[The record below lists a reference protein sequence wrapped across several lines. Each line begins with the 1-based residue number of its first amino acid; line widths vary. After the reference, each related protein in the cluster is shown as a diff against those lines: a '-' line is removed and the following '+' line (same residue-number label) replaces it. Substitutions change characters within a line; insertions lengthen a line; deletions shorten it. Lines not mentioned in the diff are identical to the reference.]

1 MEKIDTLKIRLLL
14 VQTLQGVHSPKYSIV
29 IIIII

>member
-14 VQTLQGVHSPKYSIV
+14 VQTLQGVQLPKYSIV